1 KSKYNV
7 DINNLNNYIEKINKE
22 RDEYNKKLNIILE
35 EYIKNNI
42 KDGKLYLETNL
53 YISDIIKYVLKYKDL
68 IKDINLKCKDGII
81 NLKEGE
87 KKVDKFYIKKVN

>member
-1 KSKYNV
+1 M
-7 DINNLNNYIEKINKE
+7 
-22 RDEYNKKLNIILE
+22 E

-53 YISDIIKYVLKYKDL
+53 YISDIIKYVLKYKNL
-68 IKDINLKCKDGII
+68 INDINLKCKDGII